1 MIETIE
7 SVNGAVN
14 SAVWGL
20 PGLILLI
27 GTGILLTLG
36 TKIFQISHVRHWW
49 KNTIATVFKKDSS
62 TTKTS
67 DKKNISQFQALCAA
81 LAATVGTGNI
91 AGVAAAIV
99 TGGPGA
105 VFWMWVAA
113 FFGMMTNFSENV
125 LGIYYR
131 RKKIKTASGP
141 AAPCTT
147 CGTVWA
153 SVTAKSGSVPPLR
166 CWPFYLPALPFWP
179 LSASATWHR
188 STRSC

>member
-1 MIETIE
+1 MDKFLEVVAD
-7 SVNGAVN
+7 VNGAIN

-27 GTGILLTLG
+27 GTGILLTVL
-36 TKIFQISHVRHWW
+36 TKCFQVAHIKHWW
-49 KNTIATVFKKDSS
+49 TKTIASVFKKNSS
-62 TTKTS
+62 ATKNT
-67 DKKNISQFQALCAA
+67 DKKTISQFQALCAA

-99 TGGPGA
+99 LGGPGA

-131 RKKIKTASGP
+131 RKNKDGEWVGGP
-141 AAPCTT
+141 MY
-147 CGTVWA
+147 
-153 SVTAKSGSVPPLR
+153 
-166 CWPFYLPALPFWP
+166 YLTDGLGK
-179 LSASATWHR
+179 R
-188 STRSC
+188 